1 MKKQKLKVKG
11 CACYGVN
18 SIHPCFCSPFNSAN
32 KKQQV
37 KMVEAGKVSIDGIKV
52 MLKFA

>member
-1 MKKQKLKVKG
+1 MKKKKLKVKG

-18 SIHPCFCSPFNSAN
+18 SIHPCFCSPFTN

-52 MLKFA
+52 MLRLA